1 MMPICVLVI
10 QLMKRKHM
18 LVSKKKERNLYMRQ
32 SVLVTFDVQNL
43 PADCG
48 YSADN
53 LYFVKYLL

>member
-1 MMPICVLVI
+1 
-10 QLMKRKHM
+10 M